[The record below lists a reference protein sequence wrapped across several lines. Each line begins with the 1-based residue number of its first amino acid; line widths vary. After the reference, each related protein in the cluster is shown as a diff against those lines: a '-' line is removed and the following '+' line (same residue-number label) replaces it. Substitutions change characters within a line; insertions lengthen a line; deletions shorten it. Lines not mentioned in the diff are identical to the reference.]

1 MCDQAQ
7 YQSMQDAE
15 SGLTPQTE
23 EIVEDLQSE
32 HFMPIK
38 DAAVLLHASEIHI
51 RRAFDAGH
59 FPGYKLGRLYRVSR
73 PFVEALVSEVQAG
86 RRVIVEEFVTTW
98 AAPAEAVA

>member
-1 MCDQAQ
+1 
-7 YQSMQDAE
+7 MQDAE
-15 SGLTPQTE
+15 SGLMPQRD
-23 EIVEDLQSE
+23 EIAEDLQNE

-38 DAAVLLHASEIHI
+38 DAAVLLDASEIHI

-73 PFVEALVSEVQAG
+73 PFVEALVAEVKAG
-86 RRVIVEEFVTTW
+86 RRVVVEEFAAKW